1 MLHHYPNH
9 GCGGAAEHGCG
20 GATAASFSA
29 LFHVPRKLPAH
40 EAYDAHHDAAVDC
53 TLSLGTPSTRRG
65 GSPAPAPAPASASA
79 PPRRAPCAAA
89 STLWWGVVSKRKER
103 SQDAAAAA
111 AVGFKESGASAGASV
126 NLGADPLVARRCANC
141 DTTSTPLWRNGPR
154 GPKSLCNACGIRYKK
169 EERRAAAT
177 TSEAAEKANAY
188 TQPRSQQQWGCY
200 GSTVDKDPSFSIYGS
215 DDTMMDDGDLPYLSW
230 RLNITR
236 CTVHRTWVTIFPSVG
251 NPELRSFCGY
261 VAWV

>member
-79 PPRRAPCAAA
+79 PAQPRRAPCAAA

-103 SQDAAAAA
+103 SQEAA

-154 GPKSLCNACGIRYKK
+154 GPKVCTYHLF
-169 EERRAAAT
+169 EEHIHINTHINMWNYICFCIICSPKFHLDCRHDHLKMPPQSFKSFGFFA
-177 TSEAAEKANAY
+177 
-188 TQPRSQQQWGCY
+188 
-200 GSTVDKDPSFSIYGS
+200 PSFIYIIK
-215 DDTMMDDGDLPYLSW
+215 LVL
-230 RLNITR
+230 
-236 CTVHRTWVTIFPSVG
+236 TVV
-251 NPELRSFCGY
+251 
-261 VAWV
+261 